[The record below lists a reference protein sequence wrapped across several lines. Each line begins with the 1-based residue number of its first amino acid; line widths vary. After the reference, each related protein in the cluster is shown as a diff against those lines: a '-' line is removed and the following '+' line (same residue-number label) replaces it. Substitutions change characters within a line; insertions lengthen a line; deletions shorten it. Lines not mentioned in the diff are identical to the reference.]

1 MPEYW
6 PGMAGDPGLIRIGA
20 GLAGSGGCPA
30 RQAAKARPAMRP
42 ARSSRARKPVL
53 DQFPLRGVMD
63 ALDEAEFGGRSQEEI
78 LARLAQP
85 DSSGHAAVSRWQ
97 RHAARNYLASA
108 ALIVTQATEPVSH
121 YWVAQ
126 RSADQVTWELYAW
139 GRRYQSCDGTVREH
153 RLIRYG
159 SATGRER
166 DMAEVGLAAYTTA
179 HGKPASWPDPWSAHF
194 ETSAAPAPAVRRVRV
209 VEIGLLDGSCAV
221 LFEGTPEEAEGLY
234 RTHTHDR
241 IRAVSS
247 GRSADPGTVCGDCKL
262 ITACDSL
269 PRLPG
274 LLGISDPAAPLRR
287 WSVTNGRHY
296 DRCPAQD
303 HLLRLHLPKENEY
316 GPEAVRGQA
325 VHEWLATNH
334 GGGFNA
340 VCTIWDIPPV
350 PDDWTGGRWHVTGDQ
365 ARYGAQMLASHAD
378 VCPFHRSGQ
387 ITQVR
392 VEPELTFHD
401 AAANVVVTAR
411 PDLMYTDD
419 GAWVWRET
427 KTRMQPLP
435 AGLDLLREVPQLALA
450 VLLMSANALG
460 GNPDGARIELEWLTP
475 QCGDVVLLDPHY
487 PGLIRA
493 ARDVINGLAAPWH
506 ADETARARPGQ
517 HCARC
522 PVRRWCPDAEIPDA
536 ERPDAGAAA

>member
-1 MPEYW
+1 MVYFLPRAVSSLPSLTRGVRGARVLARHGGGSRPDPDRCR
-6 PGMAGDPGLIRIGA
+6 PGRFRRLPGAAGRESSPRDAASTELTCAQASAGSVSAPRRDGRPRRGRVRRPLPGRNPGSARPAGLIRTCCGQQVA
-20 GLAGSGGCPA
+20 
-30 RQAAKARPAMRP
+30 
-42 ARSSRARKPVL
+42 
-53 DQFPLRGVMD
+53 
-63 ALDEAEFGGRSQEEI
+63 
-78 LARLAQP
+78 
-85 DSSGHAAVSRWQ
+85 
-97 RHAARNYLASA
+97 AARGEELPRQCRLDRDPGDRAGFSLLGRA
-108 ALIVTQATEPVSH
+108 AI
-121 YWVAQ
+121 
-126 RSADQVTWELYAW
+126 
-139 GRRYQSCDGTVREH
+139 REH
-153 RLIRYG
+153 RLIQYG

-419 GAWVWRET
+419 GAGV
-427 KTRMQPLP
+427 
-435 AGLDLLREVPQLALA
+435 G
-450 VLLMSANALG
+450 
-460 GNPDGARIELEWLTP
+460 
-475 QCGDVVLLDPHY
+475 
-487 PGLIRA
+487 
-493 ARDVINGLAAPWH
+493 
-506 ADETARARPGQ
+506 
-517 HCARC
+517 
-522 PVRRWCPDAEIPDA
+522 
-536 ERPDAGAAA
+536 